1 MTCQRP
7 LALRSIIYSASAWLS
22 AFTSSD
28 MEFLRCKTALPSPIA
43 LKFFLMLSFLWITFL
58 SWYGFWSY
66 RVNYSHPPQENVT
79 TLPCGNLMWKW
90 IISKWIKN
98 FKSSVFPHR
107 SPSDFSLPSFSLLK
121 MTKWAG
127 IRDFSTQKCK
137 IFLGSGRLIFS
148 PPHLAKSSVTREL
161 ISQRKMINLS
171 VTKEEKDMFIES
183 CLGRNAFY
191 KKKKSRRGKVGGR
204 IEATLVTENSISGG
218 LRVFLRFNCT
228 CSPNHHFRCCSS

>member
-137 IFLGSGRLIFS
+137 IFLVSGRLIFS

-191 KKKKSRRGKVGGR
+191 KKKKIKTGKGGGENWGYTCYWKFHQRGPSCVS
-204 IEATLVTENSISGG
+204 EV
-218 LRVFLRFNCT
+218 
-228 CSPNHHFRCCSS
+228 